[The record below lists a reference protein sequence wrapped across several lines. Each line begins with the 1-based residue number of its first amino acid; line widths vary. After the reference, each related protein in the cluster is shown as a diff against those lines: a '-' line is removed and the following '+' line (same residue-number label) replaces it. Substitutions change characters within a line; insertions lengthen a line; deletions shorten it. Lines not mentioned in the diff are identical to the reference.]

1 MATRQRS
8 RARRKKTGEDD
19 GAERESAHILNPFKK
34 HHKLY
39 VRRDIWCLESATT
52 WDQISLDYAEAV
64 ADMQSRSTNDPTSWT
79 FQAAIHGSY
88 NPPPPGASWNQC
100 QHASWY
106 FLSWHR
112 MYLYWFERIVRAT
125 VIKLKGPPHKDWAL
139 PYWNYSK
146 GFPSNTL
153 PPAFR
158 QPTLPGG
165 ATNPLFVPD
174 PDRNTF
180 PAPGINGGAQVPPSA
195 TSFATAFAD
204 TNFTPLPYPG
214 FGGGQSPPV
223 HFGSATGDLENVPH
237 NVIHVL
243 VGGSGLMGDPN
254 RAALDPIFWLHHA
267 NIDRLWSHWLE
278 QGGGRADPSDPSW
291 LTSLFTF
298 YDEHGSTVSMK
309 SQDVLDTVTQLDYR
323 YEDEP
328 PPAVFPPIWFES
340 RRMRPL
346 PEPEVLVESDRPIEL
361 FGPARV
367 SLVVPQ
373 ARWRLLEELD
383 PAQDAKPTI
392 QLWVEG
398 IEYTENPGVI
408 YEIFL
413 NLPEHATEED
423 RYLYQVGFVTFFGAG
438 HQHHDGMA
446 HGEESH
452 GMTEVFNLT
461 NLVMRLKEDAKFEQ
475 RTLDFSFEP
484 LGLQPPP
491 QDGVTV
497 RAEVKPGARATI
509 RRLRVTAT

>member
-19 GAERESAHILNPFKK
+19 GAELESAHILNPLKK
-34 HHKLY
+34 HHKLH

-64 ADMQSRSTNDPTSWT
+64 ADMQLRVESDPTSWK
-79 FQAAIHGSY
+79 FQAGIHGSY
-88 NPPPPGASWNQC
+88 DPTPPGAAWNQC
-100 QHASWY
+100 QHRSWF

-125 VIKLKGPPHKDWAL
+125 VIKLKGPSHKDWAL

-158 QPTLPGG
+158 QPNLPGG
-165 ATNPLFVPD
+165 AVNPLFVPD
-174 PDRNTF
+174 PGRNTF

-223 HFGSATGDLENVPH
+223 HFGAATGDLESVPH
-237 NVIHVL
+237 NVIHGL
-243 VGGSGLMGDPN
+243 VGGSGLMGDAN
-254 RAALDPIFWLHHA
+254 TAALDPIFWLHHS

-278 QGGGRADPSDPSW
+278 QGGGRADPSDPAW
-291 LTSLFTF
+291 LTAPFTF
-298 YDEHGSTVSMK
+298 YDETGATVTMK
-309 SQDVLDTVTQLDYR
+309 SQDVLDTVTQLAYR

-328 PPAVFPPIWFES
+328 PPVVFPPIWVVE
-340 RRMRPL
+340 RRLRPV
-346 PEPEVLVESDRPIEL
+346 PEPEVLVESDKPIEL
-361 FGPARV
+361 MGPAAA
-367 SLVVPQ
+367 SLVLPPAQ
-373 ARWRLLEELD
+373 WRLLEDLD
-383 PAQDAKPTI
+383 PTRDKNRTI

-398 IEYTENPGVI
+398 IEYTENPGVV

-413 NLPEHATEED
+413 NLPEDATDED
-423 RYLYQVGFVTFFGAG
+423 RYLYQVGLVTFFGAG
-438 HQHHDGMA
+438 HQHHGDMA
-446 HGEESH
+446 HMEES
-452 GMTEVFNLT
+452 GLTEVFNLT
-461 NLVMRLKEDAKFEQ
+461 NLIMRLKEDRKFEE

-491 QDGVTV
+491 QNGVTV
-497 RAEVKPGARATI
+497 RAEVKPGAKATI